1 MLKNKTSDVMDKTL
15 EKIKDKKVYK
25 INEKDI
31 FKINS
36 CPICKKK
43 KLKKISKVEV
53 YNLTLNQTVT
63 CLYCANI
70 FRQISPKNKWFEKC
84 WKQIESKNPKE
95 ISTKLEKLR
104 KKRYEFY
111 F

>member
-1 MLKNKTSDVMDKTL
+1 MQKNKTSDVMDKTL

-63 CLYCANI
+63 CLYLL
-70 FRQISPKNKWFEKC
+70 ISLGFLLSICFQHFSNHLFFGDICLKILAQY
-84 WKQIESKNPKE
+84 KQV
-95 ISTKLEKLR
+95 TV
-104 KKRYEFY
+104 
-111 F
+111 